1 MPTYNILKY
10 NFNKINLLWSS
21 YYNNYK
27 NKSNI
32 ITLNTLLNNYY
43 KLNNLWKNYYIK
55 HQKKHIQNKLF
66 LLKKKY
72 KNKYKNK

>member
-1 MPTYNILKY
+1 MKKYNTLKN

-21 YYNNYK
+21 YYNYYK

-32 ITLNTLLNNYY
+32 IKLNTLLNNYY
-43 KLNNLWKNYYIK
+43 NLNNLWKNYYIK
-55 HQKKHIQNKLF
+55 HQKNKIQNKLF

-72 KNKYKNK
+72 NKL

>member
-1 MPTYNILKY
+1 
-10 NFNKINLLWSS
+10 S

-32 ITLNTLLNNYY
+32 IKLNTLLNNYY
-43 KLNNLWKNYYIK
+43 NLNNLWKNYYIK
-55 HQKKHIQNKLF
+55 HQKNNIQNKLF

-72 KNKYKNK
+72 NKL